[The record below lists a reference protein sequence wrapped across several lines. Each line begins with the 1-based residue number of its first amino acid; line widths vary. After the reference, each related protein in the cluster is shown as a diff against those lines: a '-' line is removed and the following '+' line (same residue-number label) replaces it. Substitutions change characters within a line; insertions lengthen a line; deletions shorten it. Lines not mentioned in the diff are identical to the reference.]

1 MVGVAGVTT
10 VVFAVAV
17 TVSLG
22 GDAAL
27 SLGDDGRSFKAA
39 AGTTPTLT
47 CTRECTLQ

>member
-1 MVGVAGVTT
+1 MVGVAGVTA
-10 VVFAVAV
+10 VFAAV

-22 GDAAL
+22 GDAA
-27 SLGDDGRSFKAA
+27 SSPGGDDRSFNAA